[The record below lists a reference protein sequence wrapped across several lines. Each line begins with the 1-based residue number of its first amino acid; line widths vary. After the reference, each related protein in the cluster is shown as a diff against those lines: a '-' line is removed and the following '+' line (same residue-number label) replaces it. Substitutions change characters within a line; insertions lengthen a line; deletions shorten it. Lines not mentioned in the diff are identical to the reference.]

1 MASTTDRVGNAPS
14 PCKAQRKPCNAPTI
28 GFNSYI
34 RRQRTGT
41 ELIGYATGVAK
52 NQNCTRKFTV
62 WRTSRN
68 LTLSAESHRPAPSEH
83 RITGKTKSGKSTT
96 EAVGV
101 IRKHARNKTSTG
113 KLMAKSSKLAKIA
126 ERGASSRGK

>member
-34 RRQRTGT
+34 KRQRAGT

-52 NQNCTRKFTV
+52 NQNCTRKLTV

-68 LTLSAESHRPAPSEH
+68 LTLSAESHRPAPSED
-83 RITGKTKSGKSTT
+83 RTTGNTKSGKSATA
-96 EAVGV
+96 AVGL

-113 KLMAKSSKLAKIA
+113 MLTAKSSRLAAID
-126 ERGASSRGK
+126 ERGASSRG